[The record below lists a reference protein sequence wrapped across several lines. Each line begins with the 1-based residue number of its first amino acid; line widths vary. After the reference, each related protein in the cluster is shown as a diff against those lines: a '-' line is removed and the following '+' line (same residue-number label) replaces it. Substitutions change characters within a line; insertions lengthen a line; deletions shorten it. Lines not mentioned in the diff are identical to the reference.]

1 MEFPDSFFIDVEEG
15 LKSALDE
22 MSALESGQVA
32 NVDEQ
37 RMVGHYWLRN
47 PEIAPTTSI
56 KRPISAELE
65 KIRQFCSSVHN
76 GTIAPESADRFTQ
89 VMIVGI
95 GGSALGPQL
104 VSAALWEPEHKMQ
117 LHFCDNTDPDG
128 IDVLVKQ
135 LGDALAETVVLVIS
149 KSGGTVE
156 TRNGALEIRSAFE
169 ARGLSFARHVVAIT
183 QEESKLDAQAKA
195 EGWLERFYIWDWVG
209 GRTSVFSAVGL
220 LPAALQGINI
230 DQFLEGAKEMDRTTR
245 SREVLH
251 NPACLLAAMWWHAGG
266 GKGARDMVTL
276 PYKDRLILFSRYLQ
290 QLVMESL
297 GKKYDREG
305 KTVHQGLTVYGN
317 KGSTDQHA
325 YVQQLRDGLNNFFVT
340 FIEVSSDFFK
350 DQPTAAS
357 LEVEPETT
365 SGDYLSGFF
374 LGTRQALYE
383 GGRESIT
390 ITLDSLD
397 PFKLGALIALYDRT
411 VGIYASLIDVNAYH
425 QPGVEAGKKAAGRV
439 IELQRSIYAF
449 LQEQS
454 GMEFGAS
461 EIANAI
467 DAEDETETVFKILE
481 HLAANASRGISRS
494 AERQPAKARYR
505 YIPLQ

>member
-1 MEFPDSFFIDVEEG
+1 
-15 LKSALDE
+15 
-22 MSALESGQVA
+22 
-32 NVDEQ
+32 
-37 RMVGHYWLRN
+37 
-47 PEIAPTTSI
+47 
-56 KRPISAELE
+56 
-65 KIRQFCSSVHN
+65 
-76 GTIAPESADRFTQ
+76 
-89 VMIVGI
+89 
-95 GGSALGPQL
+95 
-104 VSAALWEPEHKMQ
+104 
-117 LHFCDNTDPDG
+117 
-128 IDVLVKQ
+128 
-135 LGDALAETVVLVIS
+135 
-149 KSGGTVE
+149 
-156 TRNGALEIRSAFE
+156 LEIRSAFE

-266 GKGARDMVTL
+266 GKGARDMVIL